1 VTGRAR
7 SGTDTAPEPAVGGF
21 AGSGLEKRYRR
32 GAETV
37 RALAGVDLEVAAG
50 EFVALVGPS
59 GSGKS
64 TLLALLCGWETTD
77 EGTVDYRGALAGR
90 RPHTLGWPE
99 LALVP
104 QSLGLVADLTL
115 ADNVLLPARL
125 RAALAAARPRAQQLL
140 TDLGIDHLAD
150 RLPHQAS
157 LGEQQRVAV
166 ARALLLRPAVLLA
179 DEPTAH
185 QDRGHADRLLDA
197 FSAAARAG
205 AAVLIATHDEVA
217 WAHADRV
224 LSMRDGVLTV
234 GAPP

>member
-1 VTGRAR
+1 VSRSRGGL
-7 SGTDTAPEPAVGGF
+7 SGT
-21 AGSGLEKRYRR
+21 GLVKRFRR

-37 RALAGVDLEVAAG
+37 SALAGVDVAVAAG

-64 TLLALLCGWETTD
+64 TLLALLCGWETAD
-77 EGTVDYRGALAGR
+77 EGRLAYSDDLAGR
-90 RPHTLGWPE
+90 RPDTFGWPE

-104 QSLGLVADLTL
+104 QALGLVADLSL

-125 RAALAAARPRAQQLL
+125 RGSLAAELPRARELL
-140 TDLGIDHLAD
+140 ADFGLEHLAD
-150 RLPHQAS
+150 RYPAQAS

-185 QDRGHADRLLDA
+185 QDRGHADRLLA
-197 FSAAARAG
+197 AVTEAARG
-205 AAVLIATHDEVA
+205 GSAVLIATHDELA
-217 WAHADRV
+217 WARADRV
-224 LSMRDGVLTV
+224 LSMRDGLLTE
-234 GAPP
+234 GLPS

>member
-1 VTGRAR
+1 MT
-7 SGTDTAPEPAVGGF
+7 TTAAGGF
-21 AGSGLEKRYRR
+21 TGTGLVKRYRR

-37 RALAGVDLEVAAG
+37 SALAGVDLGVSAG

-64 TLLALLCGWETTD
+64 TLLALLCGWETAD
-77 EGTVDYRGALAGR
+77 EGRLTYRGALADR
-90 RPHTLGWPE
+90 RPDTLGWPE

-104 QSLGLVADLTL
+104 QALGLVADLSL

-125 RAALAAARPRAQQLL
+125 RGSLAAVRPRAQRLL
-140 TDLGIDHLAD
+140 GDFGLSSLAD
-150 RLPHQAS
+150 RYPAQAS

-185 QDRGHADRLLDA
+185 QDRGHADGLLDA
-197 FSAAARAG
+197 LTGAARQG
-205 AAVLIATHDEVA
+205 TAVLVATHDEQA
-217 WAHADRV
+217 WARADRV
-224 LSMRDGVLTV
+224 LSMRDGRLAE
-234 GAPP
+234 GPPA